1 MKPTMIPTMK
11 TILAAG
17 VLLTASFGFAAPSA
31 AEDVEKVF
39 TFYCAQCHGADGN
52 GKGVN
57 VTDDFPV
64 TPRAFSNAAEMS
76 KLTDA
81 DIINVINEGGPI
93 TGKSPMM
100 PPWGTTISEADTKA
114 LLAKLRKICKCQGP
128 AG

>member
-1 MKPTMIPTMK
+1 MKTTMK

-31 AEDVEKVF
+31 AEDADKLF
-39 TFYCAQCHGADGN
+39 KFYCAQCHGLDGG
-52 GKGVN
+52 GKGIN

-76 KLTDA
+76 KLPDA

-100 PPWGTTISEADTKA
+100 PPWNKTISQEDTKA
-114 LLAKLRKICKCQGP
+114 LLAKLRELCQCQGP
-128 AG
+128 EG